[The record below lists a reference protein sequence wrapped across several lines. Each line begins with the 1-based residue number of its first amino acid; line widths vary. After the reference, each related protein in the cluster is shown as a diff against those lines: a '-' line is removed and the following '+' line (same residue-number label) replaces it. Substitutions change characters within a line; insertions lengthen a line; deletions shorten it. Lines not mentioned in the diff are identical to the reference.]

1 MPELSA
7 KTFRTVAWGMVAVAV
22 VVYVNNVIVL
32 PSLRAPDGFG
42 HFVYIWYLAAT
53 GSVPAATEGWSFF
66 HPPLY
71 YAFMASIWK
80 LLPFVDPVIRL
91 KIGTGIIAFCG
102 IAQAGIAY
110 LLVKR
115 ALPDNRFAQLLA
127 IGIMLFL
134 PLQVFSAGYLG
145 NERLNAVFCGTSLLA
160 LIWLLDRP
168 VLSRA
173 AVFGAILGLAMLVKF
188 TALAIVAGSFATI
201 FFSFLFKREYLP
213 GLKVLIVVGVT
224 MLSVCGWFYVRNVVR
239 YGTPIQMSR
248 ETEMV
253 QRVEHYQT
261 KGKRSLLEYVLF
273 DPLIITSPQWPRG
286 IPIYGTLGPKVV
298 RSSLRESVWTG
309 VYTNAWFDGIGGQ
322 VLPIMRL
329 NPMVLHSGQII
340 LALALVP
347 TILVLIGI
355 GATIRKLWREGWNDL
370 HGGML
375 IIFVA
380 MMTVFVYGT
389 KMVVLHAA
397 VKATYLTPISVIFA
411 FWLANGFDVVS
422 KRNPGAARGVVAV
435 CSALAVISVSVFSL
449 GVIVGRGYLRD
460 GLNERTW
467 QNVYGVIQ
475 YAGGRKERAL
485 EMFKASASENWHL
498 GHENVAAMALE
509 EGKNRRAIRH
519 LRAASRVQPSQSF
532 GLPADRRTFNNATQ
546 AEYSTLLAVAYY
558 RVGKPRLALRSA
570 VNAVMRNRSIPEA
583 NYNLGV
589 LHLVQ
594 AMSLQEDEEA
604 RREAIENARDQ
615 FKTGW
620 ETDPGFSEAIAMQGV
635 AQALLGECDQARSLF
650 ERADGVA
657 LTDSRIYPLETG
669 TGDMH
674 EAAIHRRLQILDF
687 PESLG
692 PDFQRRRCLAV
703 ASE

>member
-1 MPELSA
+1 MPELSPR
-7 KTFRTVAWGMVAVAV
+7 TFRAIAWGMVAVAA
-22 VVYVNNVIVL
+22 VVYINNVIVL

-42 HFVYIWYLAAT
+42 HFTYIWYLAET

-71 YAFMASIWK
+71 YAFMASVWK
-80 LLPFVDPVIRL
+80 LLSSIDPVFRL

-102 IAQAGIAY
+102 IAQAGVAY
-110 LLVKR
+110 LIVRR
-115 ALPDNRFAQLLA
+115 ALPENRFAQLLA

-134 PLQVFSAGYLG
+134 PLQMFSAGYLG

-160 LIWLLDRP
+160 LVWLLDRP

-173 AVFGAILGLAMLVKF
+173 AIFGVILGLAMLVKF

-201 FFSFLFKREYLP
+201 FFSFLSRREYLP

-224 MLSVCGWFYVRNVVR
+224 MLSVCGWFYVNNVVR

-261 KGKRSLLEYVLF
+261 KGKRNLLEYVLF

-322 VLPIMRL
+322 VLPIMRID
-329 NPMVLHSGQII
+329 PVVKHSGQLI

-355 GATIRKLWREGWNDL
+355 GASIRKLWREGWNDL
-370 HGGML
+370 HGGLL

-397 VKATYLTPISVIFA
+397 VKATYLTPVSVIFA
-411 FWLANGFDVVS
+411 FYLANGFDVVS
-422 KRNPGAARGVVAV
+422 KAHRGAARGAVAV
-435 CSALAVISVSVFSL
+435 CAVLAVTSVSVFSL
-449 GVIVGRGYLRD
+449 GVLVGRGYLRD
-460 GLNERTW
+460 GLNEPTW

-475 YAGGRKERAL
+475 YAGGNKERAL
-485 EMFKASASENWHL
+485 EMFNASASENWHL

-509 EGKNRRAIRH
+509 EGKLRRAIRH
-519 LRAASRVQPSQSF
+519 LRAAARVQPTQSF
-532 GLPADRRTFNNATQ
+532 GLPADRRNFNNSMQ
-546 AEYSTLLAVAYY
+546 AEYSTLLSVAYY
-558 RVGKPRLALRSA
+558 RLEKPRMALRSA

-594 AMSLQEDEEA
+594 SMSLREDEEA
-604 RREAIENARDQ
+604 RREAIENARQQ
-615 FKTGW
+615 F
-620 ETDPGFSEAIAMQGV
+620 EFASEMDPGFGEAIAMQGV
-635 AQALLGECDQARSLF
+635 AQSLLGACDQALPFF
-650 ERADGVA
+650 EKADKA
-657 LTDSRIYPLETG
+657 LLEGSRIYPLETG

-674 EAAIHRRLQILDF
+674 EAAIHRRLRIREF
-687 PESLG
+687 PEMLK
-692 PDFQRRRCLAV
+692 PDFQRRRCLSV
-703 ASE
+703 AGE

>member
-1 MPELSA
+1 MPDLTPM
-7 KTFRTVAWGMVAVAV
+7 KFRIAAWGMVAVAV

-42 HFVYIWYLAAT
+42 HFTYIWYLATT
-53 GSVPAATEGWSFF
+53 GSVPAATVGWSFF

-71 YAFMASIWK
+71 YAFMASIWN
-80 LLPFVDPVIRL
+80 LLPSVDPVLRL
-91 KIGTGIIAFCG
+91 KIGPGINAFCG
-102 IAQAGIAY
+102 IAQAGVAF
-110 LLVKR
+110 LVVR
-115 ALPDNRFAQLLA
+115 RSVPDNRFAQLLA

-134 PLQVFSAGYLG
+134 PLQLFSAGYLG
-145 NERLNAVFCGTSLLA
+145 NERLNAVFCGTSILA

-168 VLSRA
+168 TLSRA
-173 AVFGAILGLAMLVKF
+173 AVFGALLGLAMLVKF

-201 FFSFLFKREYLP
+201 FFSFLFRREYLP

-261 KGKRSLLEYVLF
+261 KGKRSFLEYVLF

-286 IPIYGTLGPKVV
+286 IPIYGKIGPDVV
-298 RSSLRESVWTG
+298 RSPLRESVWTG
-309 VYTNAWFDGIGGQ
+309 LYTNAWFDGIGGQ

-329 NPMVLHSGQII
+329 NPAVLHSGQLI
-340 LALALVP
+340 LTLALVP

-355 GATIRKLWREGWNDL
+355 GATIRKLWREGWDDL

-397 VKATYLTPISVIFA
+397 VKATYMTPISVIFA
-411 FWLANGFDVVS
+411 LYLANGFDVLSRVH
-422 KRNPGAARGVVAV
+422 RGAARGVLAV
-435 CSALAVISVSVFSL
+435 CAVLAIVSISVFTL
-449 GVIVGRGYLRD
+449 GALVGRGYLRD
-460 GLNERTW
+460 GLSERTW

-475 YAGGRKERAL
+475 YAGGREERAL
-485 EMFKASASENWHL
+485 EMFTASALENWHL
-498 GHENVAAMALE
+498 GHENMAAMALE
-509 EGKNRRAIRH
+509 RGKTRRAIRH
-519 LRAASRVQPSQSF
+519 LRAAARFQPSQSF
-532 GLPADRRTFNNATQ
+532 GLPADRRSFNNATQ
-546 AEYSTLLAVAYY
+546 AEYSTLLSVAYY
-558 RVGKPRLALRSA
+558 RVGKVRPALKSA
-570 VNAVMRNRSIPEA
+570 VDAVMRNRSIPEA

-594 AMSLQEDEEA
+594 ALSIRDDEEDQRA
-604 RREAIENARDQ
+604 LLENARGQ
-615 FKTGW
+615 FEIGW
-620 ETDPGFSEAIAMQGV
+620 QTDPGFGEAIAMQGV
-635 AQALLGECDQARSLF
+635 AQALLGECDQAQALF
-650 ERADGVA
+650 ERAEEVVLEG
-657 LTDSRIYPLETG
+657 SRSYPLETG

-674 EAAIHRRLQILDF
+674 EAGIRRRLRILDL
-687 PESLG
+687 PEELE
-692 PDFQRRRCLAV
+692 PEFQRRRCLEA
-703 ASE
+703 ASK

>member
-1 MPELSA
+1 MPELTDTRF
-7 KTFRTVAWGMVAVAV
+7 KVVAWGMVAVAA
-22 VVYVNNVIVL
+22 VVYINNVIVL

-42 HFVYIWYLAAT
+42 HFTYIWYLAET

-71 YAFMASIWK
+71 YAYMAAIWN
-80 LLPFVDPVIRL
+80 LLPSVDPVIRL

-102 IAQAGIAY
+102 IAQAGVAY
-110 LLVKR
+110 LIVRR
-115 ALPDNRFAQLLA
+115 AVPDNRYAQLLA

-134 PLQVFSAGYLG
+134 PLQMFSAGYLG

-160 LIWLLDRP
+160 LVWVLDRP

-173 AVFGAILGLAMLVKF
+173 AIFGVLLGLAMLVKF
-188 TALAIVAGSFATI
+188 TALAIVAGSFATL
-201 FFSFLFKREYLP
+201 FFSFLFRREYLP
-213 GLKVLIVVGVT
+213 GLKVLLVVGIT

-273 DPLIITSPQWPRG
+273 DPMIITSPQWPRG
-286 IPIYGTLGPKVV
+286 IPIYGRIGPDVV
-298 RSSLRESVWTG
+298 RNALRESVWTG
-309 VYTNAWFDGIGGQ
+309 VFTNSWFDGIGGQ

-329 NPMVLHSGQII
+329 NPAVLHSGQVI

-355 GATIRKLWREGWNDL
+355 GVTIRKLWREGWDDL

-411 FWLANGFDVVS
+411 FWLAKGFDAVS
-422 KRNPGAARGVVAV
+422 KTHRNVARGAVAV
-435 CSALAVISVSVFSL
+435 CAALAVISIGVFSL
-449 GVIVGRGYLRD
+449 GVFVGRGYLRD
-460 GLNERTW
+460 GLSERTW

-475 YAGGRKERAL
+475 YAGGDKERAL
-485 EMFKASASENWHL
+485 EMFRASAQDNWHL

-509 EGKNRRAIRH
+509 EGKTRRAIRH
-519 LRAASRVQPSQSF
+519 LRAAARVQPMQSF
-532 GLPADRRTFNNATQ
+532 GLPDDRRTFNNSMQ
-546 AEYSTLLAVAYY
+546 AEYSTLLSVAYY
-558 RVGKPRLALRSA
+558 RLGKVRPAIKSA

-594 AMSLQEDEEA
+594 SLSVDGNA
-604 RREAIENARDQ
+604 GRERELVENARVQ
-615 FKTGW
+615 LEMSF
-620 ETDPGFSEAIAMQGV
+620 EMDPGFGEALAMQGV
-635 AQALLGECDQARSLF
+635 AQALLGDCDQARLLF
-650 ERADGVA
+650 ERADEVV
-657 LTDSRIYPLETG
+657 LEDSRIYPLETG

-674 EAAIHRRLQILDF
+674 EAAIHRRLRIRDL
-687 PESLG
+687 PEELE
-692 PDFQRRRCLAV
+692 PEFQRSRCLGLA
-703 ASE
+703 EQ